1 MSIFTYLITTEVFNL
16 RKTCVHLCQSV
27 ISGSL
32 TLRDTKIRD
41 FRVKF
46 YFSKFRMEP
55 VIISFLAPTENTS
68 EKIRTT
74 DITIAGKYLRKQR
87 EIAIRNFQ
95 IQNKTRVEPSYP
107 EIGGEIITRKE
118 CNYSN

>member
-1 MSIFTYLITTEVFNL
+1 MRTSILSPGSM
-16 RKTCVHLCQSV
+16 CQSV
-27 ISGSL
+27 MSGSL

-41 FRVKF
+41 FRMK
-46 YFSKFRMEP
+46 YK
-55 VIISFLAPTENTS
+55 
-68 EKIRTT
+68 KIRTT
-74 DITIAGKYLRKQR
+74 EFLSAGKYLRKQQ

-107 EIGGEIITRKE
+107 EIGGEIIMREE

>member
-1 MSIFTYLITTEVFNL
+1 MRTSILSPGSM
-16 RKTCVHLCQSV
+16 CQSV

-32 TLRDTKIRD
+32 TLRDTNIRD
-41 FRVKF
+41 FGVKF

-55 VIISFLAPTENTS
+55 VMLSFLATTENTKR
-68 EKIRTT
+68 KIRTT
-74 DITIAGKYLRKQR
+74 EFTIAGKYLRKQQ

-107 EIGGEIITRKE
+107 EIGGEIITREE